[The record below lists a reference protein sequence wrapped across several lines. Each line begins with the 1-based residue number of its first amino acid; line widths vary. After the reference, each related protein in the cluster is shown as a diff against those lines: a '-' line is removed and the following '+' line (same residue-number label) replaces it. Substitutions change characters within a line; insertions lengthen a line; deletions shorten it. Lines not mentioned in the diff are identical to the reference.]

1 MKRNNLLRWIALLVL
16 LLLPVSAAAAQTG
29 SLLITGI
36 SYPVSLYQVGDDQGH
51 YTPAFVNCGLPP
63 AINDLE
69 EAAAHLDA
77 YVRSSQISGWEKS
90 PRGGEV
96 SYGPLNEGLYL
107 VRSLHPKIEFS
118 SFLLIMPT
126 TLNGEA
132 IYHITAAPKINEIPP
147 ETEETEPSEPVT
159 QPTETTVP
167 TETTTETTAP
177 SGSTPP
183 TDATTPAPGVTL
195 TPQSDAHKIPQT
207 GNSVIPKYALLILG
221 TLFTL
226 TGLFQVLTV
235 TEESS
240 DD

>member
-1 MKRNNLLRWIALLVL
+1 MKRNNPLRWIAVLVL

-51 YTPAFVNCGLPP
+51 FTPAFVNCGLPP
-63 AINDLE
+63 AIDDLDA
-69 EAAAHLDA
+69 AAAHLDA

-96 SYGPLNEGLYL
+96 SYGPLSEGLYL
-107 VRSLHPKIEFS
+107 VRSLHPEIEFS
-118 SFLLIMPT
+118 SFLVIMPT
-126 TLNGEA
+126 ILNDEI

-159 QPTETTVP
+159 PPTDATTA
-167 TETTTETTAP
+167 TETTAP
-177 SGSTPP
+177 A
-183 TDATTPAPGVTL
+183 ATTPAPGVTL
-195 TPQSDAHKIPQT
+195 TPQSGSHKIPQT